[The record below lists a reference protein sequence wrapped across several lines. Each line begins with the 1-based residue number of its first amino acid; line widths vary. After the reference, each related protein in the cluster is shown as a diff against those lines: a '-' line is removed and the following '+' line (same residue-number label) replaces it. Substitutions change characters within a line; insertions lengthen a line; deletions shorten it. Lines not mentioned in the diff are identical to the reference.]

1 MDIIIMVLTIILD
14 IISIFYFRKKSKK
27 VDLIKFPIFWLIVP
41 WLVCLSFYSLLGLK
55 FQYELKFSGYIYILL
70 FLLSFCSGYYIISKR
85 MEKNID
91 KYKKAEDI
99 KEEKRKIDTLKFTI
113 ISTISMLIYTI
124 ILVLNNDIIV
134 GTTRNI
140 ELNGIN
146 TILLAISSVSLI
158 VWLYEL
164 IFAITNGKIISL
176 RAIICAIVFNIPGI
190 LISGRDALSIF
201 IIATF
206 IGYIYAIKKL
216 KSTDKTKYK
225 KMKSFSFKIIIIAL
239 ILLITYLILLTNNRY
254 GKNDNSA
261 LLMFEYAGGVKFPK
275 YLINLYYHSGI
286 GKVIINLIFY
296 YSSQFTKLQILLD
309 NYHGPYLLGLYQLH
323 IISRHI
329 PDNFY
334 FSFKNVLSQIKAIT
348 TAVGLPGT
356 EVLWGT
362 TIEYFI
368 YDYGIYLT
376 PIISL
381 LYGLLYGYIFRK
393 QDNGNLSIV
402 LQIILC
408 VGMFLTVEMSPIF
421 DYFFVFPL
429 IWILIL
435 NWRRKNE

>member
-1 MDIIIMVLTIILD
+1 MVLTIILD
-14 IISIFYFRKKSKK
+14 IISIFYFRKKSKE

-41 WLVCLSFYSLLGLK
+41 WLVCLSLYSLLGLK

-85 MEKNID
+85 KEKNID
-91 KYKKAEDI
+91 KYKKAENI

-140 ELNGIN
+140 KLNGIN

-158 VWLYEL
+158 IWLYEL
-164 IFAITNGKIISL
+164 IFSITNGKIISF
-176 RAIICAIVFNIPGI
+176 RAIVCAIVFNIPGF
-190 LISGRDALSIF
+190 LISGRDALMIF

-206 IGYIYAIKKL
+206 IGYIYSIKKL
-216 KSTDKTKYK
+216 KKMDQTKYK
-225 KMKSFSFKIIIIAL
+225 KIKSFSLKIIVIAL
-239 ILLITYLILLTNNRY
+239 IFLIIYLILLTNNRY
-254 GKNDNSA
+254 GKNDDSA
-261 LLMFEYAGGVKFPK
+261 LSMFEFAGGTQFPK
-275 YLINLYYHSGI
+275 YLINLYYHSRI
-286 GKVIINLIFY
+286 GKVIVNLIFY
-296 YSSQFTKLQILLD
+296 YSSQFTKLQIVLD
-309 NYHGPYLLGLYQLH
+309 NYHGPYLLGLYEAH

-329 PDNFY
+329 PTEFY
-334 FSFKNVLSQIKAIT
+334 FSFSNVTKQITLIT
-348 TAVGLPGT
+348 QKVGLPGSK
-356 EVLWGT
+356 VLWGT
-362 TIEYFI
+362 AIEYFI

-393 QDNGNLSIV
+393 QDNDNLSIV
-402 LQIILC
+402 LQVILC
-408 VGMFLTVEMSPIF
+408 VGMLLTVEMSPIF
-421 DYFFVFPL
+421 DYFYVFPL

>member
-1 MDIIIMVLTIILD
+1 
-14 IISIFYFRKKSKK
+14 
-27 VDLIKFPIFWLIVP
+27 
-41 WLVCLSFYSLLGLK
+41 
-55 FQYELKFSGYIYILL
+55 
-70 FLLSFCSGYYIISKR
+70 
-85 MEKNID
+85 
-91 KYKKAEDI
+91 
-99 KEEKRKIDTLKFTI
+99 
-113 ISTISMLIYTI
+113 
-124 ILVLNNDIIV
+124 
-134 GTTRNI
+134 
-140 ELNGIN
+140 
-146 TILLAISSVSLI
+146 
-158 VWLYEL
+158 
-164 IFAITNGKIISL
+164 
-176 RAIICAIVFNIPGI
+176 
-190 LISGRDALSIF
+190 
-201 IIATF
+201 
-206 IGYIYAIKKL
+206 
-216 KSTDKTKYK
+216 
-225 KMKSFSFKIIIIAL
+225 
-239 ILLITYLILLTNNRY
+239 
-254 GKNDNSA
+254 
-261 LLMFEYAGGVKFPK
+261 MFEFAGGTQFPK

-286 GKVIINLIFY
+286 GKVIVNLIFY

-329 PDNFY
+329 PDSFY
-334 FSFKNVLSQIKAIT
+334 FSFKNVSSQIKAIT

-356 EVLWGT
+356 KELWGT